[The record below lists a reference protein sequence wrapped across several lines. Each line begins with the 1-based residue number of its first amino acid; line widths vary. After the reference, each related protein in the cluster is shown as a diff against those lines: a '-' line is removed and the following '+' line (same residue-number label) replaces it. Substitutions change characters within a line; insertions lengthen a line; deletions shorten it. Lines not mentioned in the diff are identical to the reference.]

1 MRPTAILINKITNQI
16 IIAMRIAMI
25 FITILITKMII
36 EFNFKIAFSLQ
47 CLLFQ
52 EIIQK
57 GKINQKNSKWKEYTL
72 TLL

>member
-1 MRPTAILINKITNQI
+1 MRTTAILITKITNQI

-47 CLLFQ
+47 CSLFQ
-52 EIIQK
+52 VIIQK
-57 GKINQKNSKWKEYTL
+57 GKINRKNSKWKEYTL

>member
-1 MRPTAILINKITNQI
+1 MRTTAILITKITNQI

-47 CLLFQ
+47 CSLFK

-57 GKINQKNSKWKEYTL
+57 GKINRKNSKWKEYTL

>member
-1 MRPTAILINKITNQI
+1 MRTTAILINKITNQI

>member
-1 MRPTAILINKITNQI
+1 MRTTAILITKITNQI

-25 FITILITKMII
+25 FIKILITKMII